1 MGERVRIPVERLTVG
16 VRVTLPASWLH
27 HPFARSSFT
36 IGSEEQIRRIREAGF
51 KWVYADS
58 AGGESVNDGATEL
71 TEATQEIVAILES
84 EEIPPEEK
92 AQRVYGLTASVV
104 SAVFDA
110 PTPENILVA
119 SGLAKALAD
128 AVSRDEAIAG
138 NLALVSSFD
147 RTTYEHSVRV
157 GCLAICLATR
167 IWGAGGSGEVAA
179 AAPGFL
185 LHDIGKVAL
194 PLNLLNKAGPLS
206 AIERALMRRHATQ
219 GHRILSERPELDP
232 VCAAI
237 ALQHHERADGTGYP
251 LGLRGDEIEPVA
263 RVCSVADVFDAL
275 TGPRPY
281 RRPLRPYD
289 ALELMRREMLHHF
302 QRELLAEFVLLL
314 GERRA
319 A

>member
-1 MGERVRIPVERLTVG
+1 MGKRIRIPVERLTVG
-16 VRVTLPASWLH
+16 ARVTLPVSWLH

-51 KWVYADS
+51 EWVYADS
-58 AGGESVNDGATEL
+58 AGEESGDGGAAQL
-71 TEATQEIVAILES
+71 TEATQQIVAILES
-84 EEIPPEEK
+84 EEVEPEEK
-92 AQRVYGLTASVV
+92 ARRVYGLTASVV

-119 SGLAKALAD
+119 SGLAKALAE

-147 RTTYEHSVRV
+147 RRTYEHSVRV

-167 IWGAGGSGEVAA
+167 IWGVAGSGEVAA

-185 LHDIGKVAL
+185 LHDIGKVTL
-194 PLNLLNKAGPLS
+194 PLDLLNKAGPLS
-206 AIERALMRRHATQ
+206 PTERSLMQRHTTQ

-232 VCAAI
+232 VCAQI
-237 ALQHHERADGTGYP
+237 ALQHHERAGGTGYP
-251 LGLRGDEIEPVA
+251 SGLRGDEIEPFA

-281 RRPLRPYD
+281 RKVFRPHD
-289 ALELMRREMLHHF
+289 ALALMRREMLHHF
-302 QRELLAEFVLLL
+302 QREFLAEFVLLL

>member
-1 MGERVRIPVERLTVG
+1 MGKRIRIPVERLTVG
-16 VRVTLPASWLH
+16 ARVTLPVSWLH

-51 KWVYADS
+51 EWVYADS
-58 AGGESVNDGATEL
+58 AGEESGDGGAAQLTDATR
-71 TEATQEIVAILES
+71 
-84 EEIPPEEK
+84 
-92 AQRVYGLTASVV
+92 RVYGLTASVV

-119 SGLAKALAD
+119 SGLAKALAE

-147 RTTYEHSVRV
+147 RPTYEHSVRV

-167 IWGAGGSGEVAA
+167 IWGVAGSREVAA

-185 LHDIGKVAL
+185 LHDIGKVTL
-194 PLNLLNKAGPLS
+194 PLDLLNKAGPLS
-206 AIERALMRRHATQ
+206 PTERSLMQRHTTQ

-232 VCAAI
+232 VCAQI
-237 ALQHHERADGTGYP
+237 VLQHHERADGTGYP
-251 LGLRGDEIEPVA
+251 SGLRGDEIEPFA

-281 RRPLRPYD
+281 RKVLRPYD

-302 QRELLAEFVLLL
+302 QREFLAEFVLLL